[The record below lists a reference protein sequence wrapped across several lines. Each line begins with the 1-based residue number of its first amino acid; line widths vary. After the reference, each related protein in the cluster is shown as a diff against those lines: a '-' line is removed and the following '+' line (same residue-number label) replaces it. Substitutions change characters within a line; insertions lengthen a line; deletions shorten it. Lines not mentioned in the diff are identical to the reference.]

1 MGSRRNRMKVL
12 DQRTGRLA
20 YAIDMVEDGEIRGLY
35 VRRGED
41 DQQHPQKF
49 PKIIPPDRAQFVRKM
64 YDADLEGSQLRRYVV
79 GYSADPTTFA
89 REGFPVLS
97 LVPSYGTFTY
107 TETDDLG
114 YGYGGYGTFG
124 YGGVV

>member
-1 MGSRRNRMKVL
+1 MSKRHRMRVM

-20 YAIDMVEDGEIRGLY
+20 YAVNMVEDGEIRGLY
-35 VRRGED
+35 VKRGED
-41 DQQHPQKF
+41 DPQHPQKY
-49 PKIIPPDRAQFVRKM
+49 PKVIPPDRAQVVRKM
-64 YDADLEGSQLRRYVV
+64 YDSDLEGAALRRYVV
-79 GYSADPTTFA
+79 GYAANSSFERD
-89 REGFPVLS
+89 GIPVLS
-97 LVPSYGTFTY
+97 LVPTYGTFTY